1 MICKVKSTIEKHKM
15 LDGVRTVA
23 VGLSGGA
30 DSMCLVDILIKLKV
44 QYDIIVKAVHINHN
58 IRGEEAKRDENHV
71 REYCKKMGVE
81 LLVFSEDIPALSRQL
96 GLSEE
101 ECGRKVR
108 YECFKKAGCDAVAT
122 AHTLSDSV
130 ETSIFNLL
138 RGTGSKGLA
147 GISATRNPNI
157 IRPLIDCTRE
167 EIEEYCKNENL
178 SFVTDSTNLEDDY
191 SRNYIRHRILP
202 TFAEIN
208 PSYAESIAKAGE
220 IIKEESDF
228 INEEAEKL
236 LRASV
241 VENGYSKEAF
251 LSVHSAVRKRA
262 FRIILEEKMSKSVEH
277 RHISL
282 CEEAILRKNNRIE
295 LSKDLYISFESD
307 IIQFCTLKKDVESW
321 CVEITDFSAE
331 TPFGKFELI
340 RSDEGYGIDISKLS
354 GKLVFSS
361 KSEGNRIYLKKR
373 KVTKSL
379 KKLFN
384 EMKIPAEERN
394 KIAVFKDGENVVWVE
409 GVGIDGNYLKKADT
423 DEIYVII
430 KDGLKLW

>member
-236 LRASV
+236 L
-241 VENGYSKEAF
+241 
-251 LSVHSAVRKRA
+251 
-262 FRIILEEKMSKSVEH
+262 
-277 RHISL
+277 
-282 CEEAILRKNNRIE
+282 
-295 LSKDLYISFESD
+295 
-307 IIQFCTLKKDVESW
+307 
-321 CVEITDFSAE
+321 
-331 TPFGKFELI
+331 
-340 RSDEGYGIDISKLS
+340 
-354 GKLVFSS
+354 
-361 KSEGNRIYLKKR
+361 
-373 KVTKSL
+373 
-379 KKLFN
+379 
-384 EMKIPAEERN
+384 
-394 KIAVFKDGENVVWVE
+394 
-409 GVGIDGNYLKKADT
+409 
-423 DEIYVII
+423 
-430 KDGLKLW
+430 

>member
-15 LDGVRTVA
+15 LDGVGTVA

-71 REYCKKMGVE
+71 REYCEKMGVE
-81 LLVFSEDIPALSRQL
+81 LFVFSEDIPALSRQL
-96 GLSEE
+96 VLSEE

-108 YECFKKAGCDAVAT
+108 YECFSKAGCDVIAT

-147 GISATRNPNI
+147 GISATRTPNI
-157 IRPLIDCTRE
+157 IRPLIDCSRE

-202 TFAEIN
+202 AFAEIN
-208 PSYAESIAKAGE
+208 PSYAESIAKTGE
-220 IIKEESDF
+220 IINEESDF

-236 LRASV
+236 LKASV
-241 VENGYSKEAF
+241 VEKGYNKEAF

-262 FRIILEEKMSKSVEH
+262 FRIILEEKMSKPVEY

-307 IIQFCTLKKDVESW
+307 IIQFYTLKKGVDFWSAEV
-321 CVEITDFSAE
+321 TDFSAE
-331 TPFGKFELI
+331 TPFGKFEII
-340 RSDEGYGIDISKLS
+340 RSYEGYGIDISKLS
-354 GKLVFSS
+354 DKLVFSS
-361 KSEGNRIYLKKR
+361 KSEGDRIYLKKR

-394 KIAVFKDGENVVWVE
+394 KIAVLKDGENVVWVE